1 VSAVSSAAHAPWVLG
16 GNVCTTAASTGWALG
31 GNSPVGR
38 HTGAADRTGNHGFA
52 ATAPTPAAPACGMLD
67 AVYGWMGTRPS
78 RRWCWVRV
86 WVEMTGAPQ
95 NDIGTP
101 GGILGPA
108 RPSCLINIDIWRRRP
123 QVLVDFKRIHA
134 ASLLALPQCS
144 SSAGACNPE
153 VSEYSLLPDFV
164 FCLGSDEVSAGLS
177 HGAELFEAL
186 KQRVRSRRPL

>member
-1 VSAVSSAAHAPWVLG
+1 MGGDDGGTTKRYRHARR
-16 GNVCTTAASTGWALG
+16 
-31 GNSPVGR
+31 NS
-38 HTGAADRTGNHGFA
+38 
-52 ATAPTPAAPACGMLD
+52 
-67 AVYGWMGTRPS
+67 RP
-78 RRWCWVRV
+78 R
-86 WVEMTGAPQ
+86 
-95 NDIGTP
+95 
-101 GGILGPA
+101 A

-153 VSEYSLLPDFV
+153 DSEYSLLPDFV
-164 FCLGSDEVSAGLS
+164 FCLGSDEVSPGLS

>member
-1 VSAVSSAAHAPWVLG
+1 MPSRQLPMRRGCSGVMCARPLRRQVGRSVEIRPWGVTPEQLIER
-16 GNVCTTAASTGWALG
+16 VTTALRRLRPRLLRPRVACSTPCMDGWAHGLLA
-31 GNSPVGR
+31 VGA
-38 HTGAADRTGNHGFA
+38 GYG
-52 ATAPTPAAPACGMLD
+52 CG
-67 AVYGWMGTRPS
+67 WR
-78 RRWCWVRV
+78 
-86 WVEMTGAPQ
+86 
-95 NDIGTP
+95 
-101 GGILGPA
+101 A